1 MTKCNLKQVPQYTYF
16 LIVTFYCL
24 KNNSIKEKGKQFCIW
39 YKQLCY
45 NGKIVGFMGEHI
57 ILIL

>member
-24 KNNSIKEKGKQFCIW
+24 KNNSIKEKEK
-39 YKQLCY
+39 K
-45 NGKIVGFMGEHI
+45 GFVYGTSNYWEDSWFFGWT
-57 ILIL
+57 